1 MTMIE
6 LVEGRT
12 EPIDLILKISVGGV
26 WTALN
31 LTGKE
36 VALVLK
42 DRDGASIVVD
52 PGDVVI
58 TDASAGAVRYSPA
71 STSTLTNALSPLSVH
86 WRVRTTSTGKDFHI
100 PTGAGDTWKIHKQ

>member
-12 EPIDLILKISVGGV
+12 EPIDLILRISVGGV

-42 DRDGASIVVD
+42 DRNGAPITVD

-58 TDASAGAVRYSPA
+58 TDASSGAVRYSPA
-71 STSTLTNALSPLSVH
+71 STTTLTSALSPLSAH
-86 WRVRTTSTGKDFHI
+86 WRVRTTSTGKEFHI
-100 PTGAGDTWKIHKQ
+100 PTGAADQWKIHRQ